1 MSRILLV
8 EDHERL
14 SELVCT
20 ALQRAGIATDAFS
33 DAKSAL
39 QAMRL
44 QAYELMILDRGLP
57 DGDGLDL
64 LRQLRVEQKNL
75 PCLVLT
81 ARNALHDRIDGLESG
96 ADDYLTKP
104 FAMDELVARVRA
116 LLRRPPQI
124 QLNDPEYLGTRLC
137 LHSASVHYGWQS
149 CLLAPAELQI
159 LQTLMQEQG
168 KTVRRQKLEQTA
180 WGLTEAVTPNALDVA
195 LHRIRKKL
203 SAIGS
208 PLVINNIRGLGY
220 ALSQSQT

>member
-14 SELVCT
+14 SELLCT
-20 ALQRAGIATDAFS
+20 ALQRAGIAADAFA
-33 DAKSAL
+33 DCKSAL
-39 QAMRL
+39 QAL
-44 QAYELMILDRGLP
+44 QLQSYQLLILDRGLP

-64 LRQLRVEQKNL
+64 LRQLRASQQHI

-116 LLRRPPQI
+116 LLRRPT
-124 QLNDPEYLGTRLC
+124 QLQHSDPEFGGTLLC
-137 LHSASVHYGWQS
+137 LHSASLQHGLQS
-149 CLLAPAELQI
+149 ILLAPAELQI
-159 LQTLMQEQG
+159 MQTLMQQQG
-168 KTVRRQKLEQTA
+168 QTVRRQKLEQTA
-180 WGLTEAVTPNALDVA
+180 WGLTDAVTPNALDVA

-220 ALSQSQT
+220 ALSQPQT

>member
-20 ALQRAGIATDAFS
+20 ALQRAGIAADTFS

-39 QAMRL
+39 QAI
-44 QAYELMILDRGLP
+44 QIQPYELLILDRGLP

-64 LRQLRVEQKNL
+64 LRHLRMNRQNL

-96 ADDYLTKP
+96 ADDYLIKP

-116 LLRRPPQI
+116 LLRRPGQL
-124 QLNDPEYLGTRLC
+124 QLNEPEYGGTRLC
-137 LHSASVHYGWQS
+137 LHSASVHYGLQS
-149 CLLAPAELQI
+149 SLLAPAELQI

-180 WGLTEAVTPNALDVA
+180 WGLTDAVTPNALDVA

-203 SAIGS
+203 NAIGS

-220 ALSQSQT
+220 AISQSQT

>member
-20 ALQRAGIATDAFS
+20 ALQRAGIAADTFS

-39 QAMRL
+39 QAM
-44 QAYELMILDRGLP
+44 QMQPYELLILDRGLP

-64 LRQLRVEQKNL
+64 LRHLRMNQQNL

-96 ADDYLTKP
+96 ADDYLIKP

-116 LLRRPPQI
+116 LLRRPGQL
-124 QLNDPEYLGTRLC
+124 QLNDPQYGGTRLC
-137 LHSASVHYGWQS
+137 LHSASVHYGLQS
-149 CLLAPAELQI
+149 SLLAPAELQI

-180 WGLTEAVTPNALDVA
+180 WGLTDAVTPNALDVA

-203 SAIGS
+203 CAIGS

-220 ALSQSQT
+220 ALSQPQT

>member
-20 ALQRAGIATDAFS
+20 ALQRAGIAVDAFS
-33 DAKSAL
+33 DARSAL
-39 QAMRL
+39 QAMRI
-44 QAYELMILDRGLP
+44 QPYELLILDRGLP

-64 LRQLRVEQKNL
+64 LRQLRINQQNL

-116 LLRRPPQI
+116 LLRRPSKL
-124 QLNDPEYLGTRLC
+124 QLNDPEYCGTRLC
-137 LHSASVHYGWQS
+137 LHSASVHYGLQS
-149 CLLAPAELQI
+149 SLLAPAELQI
-159 LQTLMQEQG
+159 LQTLMHEQG

-195 LHRIRKKL
+195 VHRIRKKL
-203 SAIGS
+203 GAIGS
-208 PLVINNIRGLGY
+208 PLLINNIRGLGY
-220 ALSQSQT
+220 ALSQA

>member
-20 ALQRAGIATDAFS
+20 ALQRAGIAADTFS

-39 QAMRL
+39 QAIQM
-44 QAYELMILDRGLP
+44 QPYELLILDRGLP

-64 LRQLRVEQKNL
+64 LRYLRMNQQNL

-96 ADDYLTKP
+96 ADDYLIKP

-116 LLRRPPQI
+116 LLRRPGQL
-124 QLNDPEYLGTRLC
+124 QLNEPEYGGTRLC
-137 LHSASVHYGWQS
+137 LHSASVHYGLQS
-149 CLLAPAELQI
+149 SLLAPAELQI

-180 WGLTEAVTPNALDVA
+180 WGLTDAVTPNALDVA

-203 SAIGS
+203 IAIGS

-220 ALSQSQT
+220 AISQSQT